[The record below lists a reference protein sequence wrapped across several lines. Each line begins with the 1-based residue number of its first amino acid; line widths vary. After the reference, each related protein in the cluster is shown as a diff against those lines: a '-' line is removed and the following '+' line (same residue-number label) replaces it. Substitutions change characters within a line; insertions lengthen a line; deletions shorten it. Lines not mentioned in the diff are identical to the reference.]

1 MRHLDGTS
9 LKPYTLAFKMRA
21 TPTMRVVGKRQRKRI
36 RDAEHTAEDLARAA
50 KRLTDSEEDLARAK
64 TRFRL
69 AVRRAYHKQGMSQTQ
84 IARLTDRTQQAIS
97 NWVTD

>member
-1 MRHLDGTS
+1 MRS
-9 LKPYTLAFKMRA
+9 SA
-21 TPTMRVVGKRQRKRI
+21 TIRIVGKRQRKRI

-50 KRLTDSEEDLARAK
+50 KRLTDAEEDLARAK

-84 IARLTDRTQQAIS
+84 IARLTGVAPLFRTLRDLLSTGWLGAPF
-97 NWVTD
+97 VVYG